1 MEENK
6 NGFADET
13 IDVHGEVVA
22 NEAAD
27 GETAAGNANMAAEE
41 PDRVHKPLKQ
51 PKRSYIIIFFLVIAA
66 MGLGA
71 YAPNFLMAFAIVVLF
86 YVYWLKRGYTG
97 KNGLAF
103 LFLLGMGVVYIRF
116 GITQELAELDAG
128 LYIAIGVLY
137 LLCALVLL
145 YAKYRKFLVDK
156 ETYMRLANQANS
168 TATDDDDDDYEED
181 EDEDAD
187 DEFFYEE
194 EEEEEV
200 QTTENTSHRLEELI
214 PQVDADFN
222 PDFQDA
228 EHPYATDDDSS
239 HLADLA
245 HPYGSAEPEQ
255 PQTEDEAP
263 LSFSDA
269 GAGHGGRRKVK
280 LRREIDAPAQ
290 TDFNPEFQDFDH
302 PYGEDASTIAEDA
315 EHPY

>member
-6 NGFADET
+6 NGLADET
-13 IDVHGEVVA
+13 IDVQGEVVE

-27 GETAAGNANMAAEE
+27 SETAVVEATTEAEAASEE
-41 PDRVHKPLKQ
+41 ADRVHKPLKQ
-51 PKRSYIIIFFLVIAA
+51 PKRNYVIIFFLIIAA

-71 YAPNFLMAFAIVVLF
+71 YAPNFLLPFAVVVLF

-97 KNGLAF
+97 RNGLA
-103 LFLLGMGVVYIRF
+103 LFCLLGMGVLYIRF
-116 GITQELAELDAG
+116 GITQELTELDAA

-145 YAKYRKFLVDK
+145 YAKYRKFQVDK
-156 ETYMRLANQANS
+156 ETYMRLANQAQS
-168 TATDDDDDDYEED
+168 TATDDDDDEED
-181 EDEDAD
+181 ED

-194 EEEEEV
+194 EEEEP
-200 QTTENTSHRLEELI
+200 QTTETAPRRLEELV

-228 EHPYATDDDSS
+228 EHPYATEDNPD

-245 HPYGSAEPEQ
+245 HPYGNAEPA
-255 PQTEDEAP
+255 QTQAIEETPTGAE
-263 LSFSDA
+263 DA
-269 GAGHGGRRKVK
+269 GPGHGGRHKVK
-280 LRREIDAPAQ
+280 LRREIDAPPQA
-290 TDFNPEFQDFDH
+290 DFKPEFQDFDH
-302 PYGEDASTIAEDA
+302 PYGEDASTITEDA